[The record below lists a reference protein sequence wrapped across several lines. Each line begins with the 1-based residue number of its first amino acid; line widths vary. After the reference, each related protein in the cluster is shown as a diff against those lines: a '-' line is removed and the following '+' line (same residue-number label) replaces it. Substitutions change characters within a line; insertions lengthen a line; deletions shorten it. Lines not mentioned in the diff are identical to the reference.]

1 VSGIVVVALEFAV
14 VLMIGLAIYMVLK
27 K

>member
-14 VLMIGLAIYMVLK
+14 VLMIGLAIYIGLEK
-27 K
+27 